1 MSLPSTDDGGAA
13 PAPSSHGQHPIRH
26 FSFLDDAQ
34 REAVFHLAPEAFDRL
49 SPRTDLAHALG
60 ATLYTPSL
68 HPRLEARLA
77 RARSD
82 GVTSAVVCL
91 EDSIGNHEVPEAE
104 ANLAAHFS
112 RLLEQP
118 SVPLPL
124 IFLRVRDPE
133 QIARLA
139 DLIADAMGLVAG
151 FVRPKFSVAGG
162 PAWMERVAEVA
173 ADATLPMYVMPVLEG
188 PEVLY
193 RERRLAELLALADLF
208 QEHNDRVL
216 AVRVGATDLCG
227 LLGLRRSMD
236 ETVYDL
242 APIRDCI
249 ADIVNM
255 FRRSSSDLVI
265 TGPVW
270 EYVDRQER
278 IWKPQLRETLFER
291 HSETGRA
298 LRARLIS
305 RHLDGLIAEVVADR
319 ANGLLGKT
327 VIHPSHVRA
336 VNALSVV
343 SLEEYQDALAIVELN
358 GNGASTSAFGNKMN
372 EPKPH
377 RAWAERLLARAKAF
391 GVYREGVSFVEL
403 LDV

>member
-1 MSLPSTDDGGAA
+1 MPVSRHVIPTSA
-13 PAPSSHGQHPIRH
+13 PALHGRHPIRH
-26 FSFLDDAQ
+26 FSFLDDDQ
-34 REAVFHLAPEAFDRL
+34 RGAFFHVGPEAFDRL
-49 SPRTDLAHALG
+49 SPKADLAHALG

-68 HPRLEARLA
+68 HPRLEERLS
-77 RARSD
+77 RALSD

-91 EDSIGNHEVPEAE
+91 EDSIGNHEVPDAE
-104 ANLAAHFS
+104 ANLAAHFG
-112 RLLEQP
+112 RLAKAP
-118 SVPLPL
+118 GAPLPL

-133 QIARLA
+133 QISRLA
-139 DLIADAMGLVAG
+139 DLIAEAMHLVAG
-151 FVRPKFSVAGG
+151 FVLPKFSAENG
-162 PAWMERVAEVA
+162 PAWLASVAEVA
-173 ADATLPMYVMPVLEG
+173 GGASLPMYVMPVLEG
-188 PEVLY
+188 PAVLY
-193 RERRLAELLALADLF
+193 REQRLAELLALADLLE
-208 QEHNDRVL
+208 EHNDRVL

-255 FRRSSSDLVI
+255 FGRPSSRLVI

-270 EYVDRQER
+270 EYFDRQDR
-278 IWKPQLRETLFER
+278 LWKPQLRETLFER
-291 HSETGRA
+291 HSDTGRA

-343 SLEEYQDALAIVELN
+343 TLEEYQDALAILRLS
-358 GNGASTSAFGNKMN
+358 GNGASASAFGNKMN

-403 LDV
+403 LDA